1 MLESPDIMERA
12 VAGYME
18 VEEVTDADEAY
29 DNLVSLLLD
38 VKSSFYRLDD
48 IIEEIDKKH
57 ARYMRNAVMRAKF
70 LLATGNNLEGKL
82 SKLLNQFVEELNC
95 GREKEPLQQ
104 LQNLYALFPQN
115 YISPESLQTIPVTK
129 KLGVVERMS
138 GEVGMSEEERRL
150 YKEALRMKNR
160 SRFSRKNINEYVT
173 GLLGERRQIPVT
185 EVPVTER
192 RDLIRIIYISIYAGN
207 RSNNYTIK
215 RSKERVQIGGFS
227 LPYFDILKKD

>member
-1 MLESPDIMERA
+1 M
-12 VAGYME
+12 
-18 VEEVTDADEAY
+18 
-29 DNLVSLLLD
+29 
-38 VKSSFYRLDD
+38 
-48 IIEEIDKKH
+48 
-57 ARYMRNAVMRAKF
+57 
-70 LLATGNNLEGKL
+70 
-82 SKLLNQFVEELNC
+82 
-95 GREKEPLQQ
+95 
-104 LQNLYALFPQN
+104 
-115 YISPESLQTIPVTK
+115 TK
-129 KLGVVERMS
+129 KLGVVEKMS
-138 GEVGMSEEERRL
+138 GETRMSEEERRL

-207 RSNNYTIK
+207 RSNNYTIE